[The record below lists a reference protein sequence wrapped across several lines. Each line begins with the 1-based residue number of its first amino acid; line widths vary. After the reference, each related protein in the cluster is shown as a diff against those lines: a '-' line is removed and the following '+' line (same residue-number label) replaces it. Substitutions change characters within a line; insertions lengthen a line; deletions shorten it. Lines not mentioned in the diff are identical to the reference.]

1 MELSSSRLAL
11 TYDDI
16 LLLPGRSE
24 ILPSDA
30 NLQTKLTAEID
41 LNIPV
46 LSAAMDTVTEADMAI
61 ALAQEGGMGVIH
73 KNLSPDNQAKH
84 VRRVKRAESGVI
96 VDPVAL
102 GIDDIIEDALEL
114 SQQEGVSGFP
124 VLEAGR
130 LAGMLTNRDYQFE
143 SDTSTA
149 VKELMTP
156 WEKLIIA
163 PPDTDLEEALVL
175 LRKHRLEK
183 LPLVDD
189 KRHLVGLITVKDI
202 HNAINYPNACKDSS
216 GRLRAGAAVGTGD
229 EAIPRSGLLVE
240 AGVDCLFIDTAH
252 GHSARV
258 IETVSILRKEFP
270 EVSIVAGNVV
280 TADATIDLIKAGADG
295 VKIGV
300 GPGSICTTRVIAGV
314 GCPQFTAVYECALAA
329 AAFNI
334 PVIADGG
341 IKFSGDIVKALAAG
355 ASSVMIG
362 SLFAGISESPGE
374 TTIYKGRK
382 YKIYRGMGSIGAM
395 KSGSADRYF
404 QNDRTEKK
412 FVPEGIEG
420 MVPFKGPLID
430 YLNQLIGGLRQGMGY
445 IGSSTIEELPMKA
458 RIVRITSAGLR
469 ESHPHD
475 VMITKEAP
483 NYSTDGHAF

>member
-1 MELSSSRLAL
+1 MELSSTRLAL

-24 ILPSDA
+24 ILPSEA
-30 NLQTKLTAEID
+30 NLQTKLTSEII
-41 LNIPV
+41 LNIPI

-73 KNLSPDNQAKH
+73 KNLSPIDQAKH

-96 VDPVAL
+96 IDPVTLTVDAV
-102 GIDDIIEDALEL
+102 IADALEL

-124 VLEAGR
+124 ILEGGR
-130 LAGMLTNRDYQFE
+130 LVGMLTNRDYQFE
-143 SDTSTA
+143 ADSSTP

-156 WEKLIIA
+156 RERLITA
-163 PPDTDLEEALVL
+163 PPETDLEEALVL

-183 LPLVDD
+183 LPLVD
-189 KRHLVGLITVKDI
+189 KEQHLIGLITVKDI
-202 HNAINYPNACKDSS
+202 HNAINYPSACKDSS
-216 GRLRAGAAVGTGD
+216 GRLRVGAAVGAGNETI
-229 EAIPRSGLLVE
+229 ARSCLLVE

-252 GHSARV
+252 GHSVKV
-258 IETVSILRKEFP
+258 IEMVSILRKEFP
-270 EVSIVAGNVV
+270 DISIVAGNIV
-280 TADATIDLIKAGADG
+280 TADATVDLIKAGADG
-295 VKIGV
+295 IKVGV

-314 GCPQFTAVYECALAA
+314 GCPQFTAVQECALAA
-329 AAFNI
+329 AAYNV

-341 IKFSGDIVKALAAG
+341 IKYSGDIVKALAAG

-362 SLFAGISESPGE
+362 SLLAGISESPGE

-382 YKIYRGMGSIGAM
+382 FKVYRGMGSIGAM
-395 KSGSADRYF
+395 KQGSADRYF

-420 MVPFKGPLID
+420 MVPFKGPLVD

-445 IGSSTIEELPMKA
+445 MGSSTVVELPGKA

-469 ESHPHD
+469 ESHAHD
-475 VMITKEAP
+475 VIITKEAP
-483 NYSTDGHAF
+483 NYSTEEHAF